1 MDPRHRET
9 AERVRADLARGVRDP
24 HAFRAALLGVPPA
37 ARDAWL
43 DRVLGLE
50 EIPADGADLP
60 RGCVPY
66 LPCSV
71 DTLLRVVDRAEVGPS
86 DVFVDVGSGVG
97 RASAFVYLSTGA
109 GAIGIEVQRGL
120 VAAARDLATRLGLAR
135 VSTIEGDAAEMVR
148 HVPVGS
154 VFFLYCPFSG
164 PRLAKVIADLEPIA
178 RTRTIRVCG
187 ADLPLPPCA
196 WLAPEPDQDASG
208 DVVIHR
214 SVSLDPAR

>member
-1 MDPRHRET
+1 MDPRHRES
-9 AERVRADLARGVRDP
+9 AERLRAELARGARDP
-24 HAFRAALLGVPPA
+24 RAFRAALLDVPAPE
-37 ARDAWL
+37 RDAWL
-43 DRVLGLE
+43 DGVLGLE

-71 DTLLRVVDRAEVGPS
+71 DALLRVVEQADVGPS

-97 RASAFVYLSTGA
+97 RASAFVHLSTGA

-120 VAAARDLATRLGLAR
+120 VAAARDLAGRLALER
-135 VSTIEGDAAEMVR
+135 VSTIEGDASAIVR

-154 VFFLYCPFSG
+154 VFFFYCPFSG
-164 PRLAKVIADLEPIA
+164 SRLAEVIADLEAIA
-178 RTRTIRVCG
+178 RTRAIRVCCV
-187 ADLPLPPCA
+187 DVPLPPCA
-196 WLAPEPDQDASG
+196 WLATEGPAG

-214 SVSLDPAR
+214 SVPRTAGA